1 MITIHNARIVNLG
14 REYTGYVA
22 IDGEFIHAMGDGAAP
37 EALLAASQEVIDA
50 AGMLLIPGC
59 IDDHVHF
66 REPGL
71 THKADIASESRA
83 AVAGGVTSYMDMP
96 NTKPL
101 TITAEALEEKFDI
114 AARSSVANY
123 SFFIGATNDNIDT
136 LLSIDNKRVAG
147 VKLFLGSST
156 GNMLVDES
164 DVLHRLFRECRTLI
178 SVHSEDEAI
187 IRERRAFYTGRFGE
201 DLSVFYHPLIR
212 SAEACYVCTERAVE
226 LARRYGTRLHV
237 AHISTARELE
247 LFWAEPLLD
256 KRITAEACVHH
267 LWFTDNDYASLGTRI
282 KCNPAI
288 KTTADRNALRDAV
301 NNGAI
306 DLIATDHAPHLLSEK
321 QGGALTAASGSPYVQ
336 FSLIMMLELV
346 RQGVFST
353 VTVVEKMC
361 HAPAMLYNIDRRGIL
376 RPGYYADIVLIDTNT
391 RHTITKEDV
400 LSKCG
405 WSPLEGTTFHSRVSK
420 TFVNGKCI
428 YSDGVVADNLASHP
442 LKFNR

>member
-22 IDGEFIHAMGDGAAP
+22 IDGEFIHAMGDGAVP

-391 RHTITKEDV
+391 RHTVTKEDV

-405 WSPLEGTTFHSRVSK
+405 WSPLEGTTFHSRVVK

>member
-178 SVHSEDEAI
+178 SVHSE
-187 IRERRAFYTGRFGE
+187 E

-391 RHTITKEDV
+391 RHTVTKEDV

-405 WSPLEGTTFHSRVSK
+405 WSPLEGTTFHSRVVK

-442 LKFNR
+442 LKFNI

>member
-136 LLSIDNKRVAG
+136 LLSIDNKHVAG

-164 DVLHRLFRECRTLI
+164 DALHRLFRECRTLI

-212 SAEACYVCTERAVE
+212 NAEACYVCTERAVE

-288 KTTADRNALRDAV
+288 KTTADRNALREGV

-376 RPGYYADIVLIDTNT
+376 RPGYYADMVLIDTNT

-405 WSPLEGTTFHSRVSK
+405 WSPLEGTTFHSRVFK

>member
-101 TITAEALEEKFDI
+101 TITHEALEEKFDI

-123 SFFIGATNDNIDT
+123 GFFIGATNDNIDT

-212 SAEACYVCTERAVE
+212 NAEACYVCTERAVE
-226 LARRYGTRLHV
+226 LAHRYGTRLHV

-391 RHTITKEDV
+391 RHTVTKEDV

-405 WSPLEGTTFHSRVSK
+405 WSPLEGTTFHSRVVK

-428 YSDGVVADNLASHP
+428 YSDGVVANNLASHP

>member
-50 AGMLLIPGC
+50 AGMLLIPGG

-321 QGGALTAASGSPYVQ
+321 QGGALTADSGSPYVQ

-391 RHTITKEDV
+391 RHTVTKEDV

-405 WSPLEGTTFHSRVSK
+405 WSPLEGTTFHSRVVK

>member
-256 KRITAEACVHH
+256 KRIKAEACVHH

-282 KCNPAI
+282 KCKPAI

-361 HAPAMLYNIDRRGIL
+361 HAPAMIYNIDRRGIL

-391 RHTITKEDV
+391 RHTVTKEDV

-405 WSPLEGTTFHSRVSK
+405 WSPLEGTTFHSRVVK

>member
-83 AVAGGVTSYMDMP
+83 AVAGGVTSFMDMP

-391 RHTITKEDV
+391 RHTVTKEDV

-405 WSPLEGTTFHSRVSK
+405 WSPLEGTTFHSRVVK

>member
-1 MITIHNARIVNLG
+1 MITIQNARIVNLG

-391 RHTITKEDV
+391 RHTVTKEDV

-405 WSPLEGTTFHSRVSK
+405 WSPLEGTTFHSRVVK

>member
-101 TITAEALEEKFDI
+101 TITAEALEDKFDI

-391 RHTITKEDV
+391 RHTVTKEDV

-405 WSPLEGTTFHSRVSK
+405 WSPLEGTTFHSRVFK

>member
-101 TITAEALEEKFDI
+101 TITHEALEEKFDI

-391 RHTITKEDV
+391 RHTVTKEDV

-405 WSPLEGTTFHSRVSK
+405 WSPLEGTTFHSRVFK

>member
-136 LLSIDNKRVAG
+136 LLSIDNKHVAG

-164 DVLHRLFRECRTLI
+164 DALHRLFRECRTLI

-288 KTTADRNALRDAV
+288 KTTADRNALREGV

-376 RPGYYADIVLIDTNT
+376 RPGYYADMVLIDTNT

-405 WSPLEGTTFHSRVSK
+405 WSPLEGTTFHSRVVK
-420 TFVNGKCI
+420 TFVNGNCI
-428 YSDGVVADNLASHP
+428 YSDGVVADNVASHP

>member
-164 DVLHRLFRECRTLI
+164 DVLHRRFRESRTLI

-391 RHTITKEDV
+391 RHTVTKEDV

-405 WSPLEGTTFHSRVSK
+405 WSPLEGTTFHSRVFK

>member
-376 RPGYYADIVLIDTNT
+376 RPGYYADMVLIDTNT

-405 WSPLEGTTFHSRVSK
+405 WSPLEGTTFHSRVFK

-428 YSDGVVADNLASHP
+428 YSDGVVADNVASHP

>member
-391 RHTITKEDV
+391 RHTVTKEDV

-405 WSPLEGTTFHSRVSK
+405 WSPLEGTMFHSRVFK

>member
-22 IDGEFIHAMGDGAAP
+22 IDGEFIHAMGDGVAP

-376 RPGYYADIVLIDTNT
+376 RPGYYADMVLIDTDT
-391 RHTITKEDV
+391 RHTITKEEI

-405 WSPLEGTTFHSRVSK
+405 WSPLEGTTFHSRVVK

>member
-101 TITAEALEEKFDI
+101 TITHEALEEKFDI

-123 SFFIGATNDNIDT
+123 GFFIGATNDNIDT

-212 SAEACYVCTERAVE
+212 NAEACYVCTERAVE

-391 RHTITKEDV
+391 RHTVTKEDV

-405 WSPLEGTTFHSRVSK
+405 WSPLEGTTFHSRVVK

>member
-50 AGMLLIPGC
+50 AGMLLIPRG

-376 RPGYYADIVLIDTNT
+376 RPGYYADMVLIDTNT
-391 RHTITKEDV
+391 RHTVTKEDV

-405 WSPLEGTTFHSRVSK
+405 WSPLEGTTFHSRVVK

-428 YSDGVVADNLASHP
+428 YSDGVVANNLASHP

>member
-114 AARSSVANY
+114 AARSSLANY

-391 RHTITKEDV
+391 RHTVTKEDV

-405 WSPLEGTTFHSRVSK
+405 WSPLEGTTFHSRVVK

>member
-201 DLSVFYHPLIR
+201 DLSVFYHQLIR

-391 RHTITKEDV
+391 RHTVTKEDV

-405 WSPLEGTTFHSRVSK
+405 WSPLEGTTFHSRVVK

>member
-376 RPGYYADIVLIDTNT
+376 RPGYYADIVLIDTDTHHTVT
-391 RHTITKEDV
+391 REEI

-405 WSPLEGTTFHSRVSK
+405 WSPLEGTTFHSRVFK

>member
-22 IDGEFIHAMGDGAAP
+22 IDGEFIYAMGDGAAP
-37 EALLAASQEVIDA
+37 EALLARSQVVIDA

-101 TITAEALEEKFDI
+101 TITEEALEEKFDI

-164 DVLHRLFRECRTLI
+164 DTLNRLFRECRTLI

-187 IRERRAFYTGRFGE
+187 IRERRAFYTGRFGD

-247 LFWAEPLLD
+247 LFWAEPLMD

-353 VTVVEKMC
+353 VTLVEKMC

-376 RPGYYADIVLIDTNT
+376 RPGYYADMVLIDTNT
-391 RHTITKEDV
+391 RYTITKEEI

-420 TFVNGKCI
+420 TFVNGNCI
-428 YSDGVVADNLASHP
+428 YSDGVVADNVASHP

>member
-178 SVHSEDEAI
+178 SVHAEDEAI
-187 IRERRAFYTGRFGE
+187 SRERRAFYTGRFGE

-321 QGGALTAASGSPYVQ
+321 HGGALTAASGSPYVQ

-391 RHTITKEDV
+391 RHTVTKEDV

-405 WSPLEGTTFHSRVSK
+405 WSPLEGTTFHSRVVK

>member
-306 DLIATDHAPHLLSEK
+306 DLIATDHAPHLLCEK

-391 RHTITKEDV
+391 RHTVTKEDV

-405 WSPLEGTTFHSRVSK
+405 WSPLEGTTFHSRVVK

>member
-156 GNMLVDES
+156 GNMLVDEN

-178 SVHSEDEAI
+178 SVHSEDDAI

-321 QGGALTAASGSPYVQ
+321 HGGALTAASGSPYVQ

-391 RHTITKEDV
+391 RHTVTKEDV

-405 WSPLEGTTFHSRVSK
+405 WSPLEGTTFHSRVVK

-428 YSDGVVADNLASHP
+428 YSDGVVADNLASHS

>member
-267 LWFTDNDYASLGTRI
+267 LWFTANDYASLGTRI

-336 FSLIMMLELV
+336 FSLIMML
-346 RQGVFST
+346 
-353 VTVVEKMC
+353 
-361 HAPAMLYNIDRRGIL
+361 
-376 RPGYYADIVLIDTNT
+376 
-391 RHTITKEDV
+391 
-400 LSKCG
+400 
-405 WSPLEGTTFHSRVSK
+405 
-420 TFVNGKCI
+420 
-428 YSDGVVADNLASHP
+428 
-442 LKFNR
+442 

>member
-101 TITAEALEEKFDI
+101 TITHETLEEKFDI
-114 AARSSVANY
+114 AARSSSANY

-136 LLSIDNKRVAG
+136 LLSTDYSRVAG

-391 RHTITKEDV
+391 RHTVTKEDV

-405 WSPLEGTTFHSRVSK
+405 WSPLEGTTFHSRVFK

>member
-391 RHTITKEDV
+391 RHTVTKEDV

-405 WSPLEGTTFHSRVSK
+405 WSPLEGTTFHSRVFK

>member
-376 RPGYYADIVLIDTNT
+376 RPGYYADMVLIDTDT
-391 RHTITKEDV
+391 RHTVTKEDV

-405 WSPLEGTTFHSRVSK
+405 WSPLEGTTFHSRVVK

>member
-391 RHTITKEDV
+391 RHTVTKEDV

-405 WSPLEGTTFHSRVSK
+405 WSPLEGTTFHSRVVK

-428 YSDGVVADNLASHP
+428 YSDGVVANNLASHP

>member
-247 LFWAEPLLD
+247 LVWAEPLLD

-391 RHTITKEDV
+391 RHTVTKEDV

-405 WSPLEGTTFHSRVSK
+405 WSPLEGTTFHSRVVK

>member
-1 MITIHNARIVNLG
+1 MITLHNARIVNLG

-391 RHTITKEDV
+391 RHTVTKEDV

-405 WSPLEGTTFHSRVSK
+405 WSPLEGTTFHSRVVK

>member
-83 AVAGGVTSYMDMP
+83 AVAGGVTSFMDMP

-187 IRERRAFYTGRFGE
+187 IRKRRAFYTGRFGE

-391 RHTITKEDV
+391 RHTVTKEDV

-405 WSPLEGTTFHSRVSK
+405 WSPLEGTTFHSRVVK

>member
-353 VTVVEKMC
+353 VKVVEKMC

-391 RHTITKEDV
+391 RHTVTKEDV

-405 WSPLEGTTFHSRVSK
+405 WSPLEGTTFHSRVVK

>member
-346 RQGVFST
+346 RQGVFSM

-391 RHTITKEDV
+391 RHTVTKEDV

-405 WSPLEGTTFHSRVSK
+405 WSPLEGTTFHSRVFK

>member
-123 SFFIGATNDNIDT
+123 SFFIGATNNNIDT

-391 RHTITKEDV
+391 RHTVTKEDV

-405 WSPLEGTTFHSRVSK
+405 WSPLEGTTFHSRVVK

>member
-136 LLSIDNKRVAG
+136 LLSTDYSRVAG

-405 WSPLEGTTFHSRVSK
+405 WSPLEGTTFHSRVVK

>member
-376 RPGYYADIVLIDTNT
+376 RPGYYADMVLIDTNT
-391 RHTITKEDV
+391 RHTVTKEDV

-405 WSPLEGTTFHSRVSK
+405 WSPLEGTTFHSRVVK

>member
-22 IDGEFIHAMGDGAAP
+22 IDGEFIYAMGDGAAP

-136 LLSIDNKRVAG
+136 LLSIDNKHVAG

-164 DVLHRLFRECRTLI
+164 DALHRLFRECRTLI

-288 KTTADRNALRDAV
+288 KTTADRNALCNGV

-376 RPGYYADIVLIDTNT
+376 RPGYYADMVLIDTNT

-405 WSPLEGTTFHSRVSK
+405 WSPLEGTTFHSRVFK

>member
-37 EALLAASQEVIDA
+37 EALLAASQKVIDA

-187 IRERRAFYTGRFGE
+187 IRSRRAFYTGRFGE

-391 RHTITKEDV
+391 RHTVTKEDV

-405 WSPLEGTTFHSRVSK
+405 WSPLEGTTFHSRVVK